1 MELFLVGVIG
11 FVVCLIVVF
20 FKGRRQQS
28 KRVPEI
34 FAVSFLFLGA
44 IGMVYAVNAPE
55 KAAVQANY
63 DDIMEGNMNGKIVCL
78 TGDIAAIEKEGKLY
92 YVTVKAPEGT
102 YKVVMTEKVPGP
114 VPQVGDKQVSIY
126 VSPTY
131 RKDRLVL
138 TVVRFDE

>member
-11 FVVCLIVVF
+11 FVVCLIVLF
-20 FKGRRQQS
+20 FRIRRQQS
-28 KRVPEI
+28 KRVLEI

-55 KAAVQANY
+55 TAAVQADY

-78 TGDIAAIEKEGKLY
+78 TGDIAAIKKEGKLY
-92 YVTVKAPEGT
+92 HVTVKAQDGT
-102 YKVVMTEKVPGP
+102 YKVVMTEEVPGP

-126 VSPTY
+126 ITPEY
-131 RKDRLVL
+131 QEDRLVL
-138 TVVRFDE
+138 KVVRFDE

>member
-11 FVVCLIVVF
+11 FVVCLIVLF
-20 FKGRRQQS
+20 FRIRRQQS
-28 KRVPEI
+28 KRVLEI

-55 KAAVQANY
+55 TAAVQADY

-78 TGDIAAIEKEGKLY
+78 TGDIAAIKKEGKLY
-92 YVTVKAPEGT
+92 HVTVKAQDGT
-102 YKVVMTEKVPGP
+102 YKVVMTEEVPGP

-126 VSPTY
+126 VTPEC
-131 RKDRLVL
+131 KEDQLVL

>member
-11 FVVCLIVVF
+11 FVVCLIILF
-20 FKGRRQQS
+20 FKARRQQS
-28 KRVPEI
+28 KRILGI
-34 FAVSFLFLGA
+34 FAVSFLLLGA

-55 KAAVQANY
+55 MAAVQADY
-63 DDIMEGNMNGKIVCL
+63 DDIMGGNMNGKIVCL
-78 TGDIAAIEKEGKLY
+78 TGDIAAIEKKGKLY